1 MVSMNNIIQID
12 PGRPQHHLLEKAAD
26 VLKSGGVI
34 GYPTETIYGIGCSA
48 FNSKAVD
55 RVFQL
60 KNRDRGK
67 AMIIIAGDTV
77 QVREMV
83 TSIPED
89 AEKLIENFW
98 PGPLTIVFEA
108 SSLIKE
114 FAFGKSKTIAIR
126 IPDSIICMELIKESG
141 FPIIST
147 SANLSGQAPATDA
160 QQVAEFFGAQLDLI
174 VDGGP
179 SLEKKPSTVVDIT
192 RMPARIV
199 RKGAVSSLE
208 INTVLD
214 VD

>member
-1 MVSMNNIIQID
+1 MENIIQID
-12 PGRPQHHLLEKAAD
+12 PVRPQHFLIEKAAD
-26 VLKSGGVI
+26 VLKGGGVI

-48 FNSKAVD
+48 FNSDAVD
-55 RVFQL
+55 RVIQL
-60 KNRDRGK
+60 KNRDRSK
-67 AMIIIAGDTV
+67 AMIVIAGDTV

-83 TSIPED
+83 ISIPED

-108 SSLIKE
+108 SSLLRD

-126 IPDSIICMELIKESG
+126 IPDSVICMELIKESG

-147 SANLSGQAPATDA
+147 SANISGQEPATDA
-160 QQVAEFFGAQLDLI
+160 QQVATYFGSQLDLI

-179 SLEKKPSTVVDIT
+179 SLEKNPSTVVDIT
-192 RMPARIV
+192 RTPPRIV
-199 RKGAVSSLE
+199 REGAISALE

-214 VD
+214 VA